1 MPYNDMISRLD
12 TSALTDDQV
21 YAEIIKGITEGSAV
35 LPLMTRLPDLTKKQG
50 KLSVLSALPQA
61 YFVSGDTGLKQTTKA
76 AWENVYVTAEELAV
90 IIPISEAV
98 LDDVDYDI
106 WAAVRQPMI
115 DAFYQKIDRAILHS
129 ENKPTSWPSGIATQ
143 AAAAGHQVTEGSS
156 LYQDLLGVGGAL
168 NLVEL
173 DGFSANGAVAQ
184 PGFKA
189 MMRGVVDDNKQPIF
203 RSAYSNGNAGSM
215 VYELDGNPIRFPA
228 NGSMAAGDPLAVFG
242 DFRQAVF
249 AMRKELTFKLFTEGV
264 VTDND
269 NKIVYNLMQN
279 DMVALRAVMRLGWAM
294 PNPINMLNGTKA
306 TRFPFSILVEGAHTV
321 NGGRFISTATLPD
334 VGDAGVLYI
343 LTEDIVGTGTALAP
357 QYSEGDILQYVS
369 GTWTVI
375 ASTPA

>member
-1 MPYNDMISRLD
+1 MGYNDMIARLD
-12 TSALTDDQV
+12 TSALSDEQV
-21 YAEIIKGITEGSAV
+21 YTEVIKGITEGSAV
-35 LPLMTRLPDLTKKQG
+35 LPYMNRLPDLTKKQG

-115 DAFYQKIDRAILHS
+115 DAFYGKIDRAILHS
-129 ENKPTSWPSGIATQ
+129 DNRPASWPVGVATQ
-143 AAAAGHQVTEGSS
+143 AAATGHQVAETAD
-156 LYQDLLGVGGAL
+156 LYQDLLGVGGVL
-168 NLVEL
+168 NLIEV
-173 DGFSANGAVAQ
+173 DGYSANGAVAQ
-184 PGFKA
+184 TGFKA
-189 MMRGVVDDNKQPIF
+189 KMRGVVDSNKQPIF

-242 DFRQAVF
+242 DFKQAVY

-264 VTDND
+264 VTDAD
-269 NKIVYNLMQN
+269 NHIVYNLMQN

-294 PNPINMLNGTKA
+294 PNPINILNGTKA
-306 TRFPFSILVEGAHTV
+306 TRFPFSILVASDSATA
-321 NGGRFISTATLPD
+321 GGRYITTAVLP
-334 VGDAGVLYI
+334 GTGVANVMYI
-343 LTEDIVGTGTALAP
+343 LTADIVGTGTVAAP
-357 QYSEGDILQYVS
+357 QYKNGDVLKYTGGAWV
-369 GTWTVI
+369 VI
-375 ASTPA
+375 GNSAV